1 MENRIR
7 DILGKFGRLPVA
19 IEQVGSND
27 DLYDAGL
34 SSLATVNVMLAI
46 EDAFDLE
53 FPDQLLTR
61 RSFQSIASLTGVVMG
76 LKSSAVAP

>member
-19 IEQVGSND
+19 IEQVKSND

-76 LKSSAVAP
+76 LKSSAVVP

>member
-19 IEQVGSND
+19 IEQVGAND

-76 LKSSAVAP
+76 LKSSAVVP